1 MKNSWW
7 TLTIKDYPNFNP
19 NDDTL
24 RHIGEMI
31 AQGYTSGQLLQEDEI
46 EEDDKESEETNDNT
60 R

>member
-46 EEDDKESEETNDNT
+46 EEDDEE
-60 R
+60 